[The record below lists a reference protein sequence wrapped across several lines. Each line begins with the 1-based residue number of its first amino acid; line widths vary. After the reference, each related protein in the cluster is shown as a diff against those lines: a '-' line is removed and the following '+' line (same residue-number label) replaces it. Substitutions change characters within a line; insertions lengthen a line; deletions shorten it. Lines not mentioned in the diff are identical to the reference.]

1 MKFWK
6 KIMHFV
12 LTICL
17 IIPLMFTFTACGGSD
32 GGGGGNGGG
41 GGTTPVTP
49 VNPDPPAPTD
59 PVLQSASNSFAG
71 AKAIYARTGYTNVSG
86 SATTMEK
93 LLDTQI
99 DVLAQ
104 DILYRLTYVYGA
116 NENGAY
122 NNKTSDNKQLLYDDV
137 VYKLNN
143 NKAVVLY
150 KDLLT
155 TVNSANHDSTHSITI
170 KGNLNLNCLDCY
182 QLSLNDTTQHMIGDN
197 YLYNTNYMVLAGAIE
212 GRYTVLNRL
221 HLVYEAN
228 NGTPWNWWKADMT
241 DSTYNSYINAY
252 KNNFKMAIAEIISGK
267 TGNGITCDYS
277 EDEYNK
283 ILSSIPNL
291 GYFDGVEAELI
302 SFIKNQVI
310 GKSLVEKDDKIYNCD
325 YLKTNN
331 YVINDNFDVNAPYNG
346 KEVGGV
352 TYTADSEEVVY
363 SPRLYKGYSKIVPAI
378 VKQALTNTFEGTSTS
393 LYPKMSRKAV
403 TTTNVASGFSDAYTY
418 QELIIK
424 PKSGTKATKLVL
436 KFQGHGDSV
445 GKNITVGCSYA
456 ANSSRPASVSSKN
469 VTLGSMV
476 QTVEFNL
483 GSGSQF
489 RPYNGV
495 DVECAVNGNPFGG
508 KTELYSDGTDT
519 NTYGTN
525 YIKIAISGLD
535 GSACKIE
542 LVGLY
547 DKL

>member
-1 MKFWK
+1 
-6 KIMHFV
+6 
-12 LTICL
+12 
-17 IIPLMFTFTACGGSD
+17 MF
-32 GGGGGNGGG
+32 
-41 GGTTPVTP
+41 
-49 VNPDPPAPTD
+49 
-59 PVLQSASNSFAG
+59 
-71 AKAIYARTGYTNVSG
+71 
-86 SATTMEK
+86 
-93 LLDTQI
+93 
-99 DVLAQ
+99 LAQ
-104 DILYRLTYVYGA
+104 DILYRLTYVYGFDGS
-116 NENGAY
+116 NH
-122 NNKTSDNKQLLYDDV
+122 NKTTESLQLKYDDKD
-137 VYKLNN
+137 YKLNN
-143 NKAVVLY
+143 NQAVVSSETM
-150 KDLLT
+150 LT
-155 TVNSANHDSTHSITI
+155 SANASHNSSAHFVGTTGKLDLS
-170 KGNLNLNCLDCY
+170 CLDCY
-182 QLSLNDTTQHMIGDN
+182 QIALEDVSGINSLNNLLYDTCTIN
-197 YLYNTNYMVLAGAIE
+197 LAGAIE
-212 GRYTVLNRL
+212 GHYTTLISSVLSQKT
-221 HLVYEAN
+221 EDSK
-228 NGTPWNWWKADMT
+228 PWNWWKTDMT

-331 YVINDNFDVNAPYNG
+331 YIVDLNFINAAPYP
-346 KEVGGV
+346 
-352 TYTADSEEVVY
+352 TAEDSTSDSVVY

-378 VKQALTNTFEGTSTS
+378 VKQALANTFEGTSTS

-445 GKNITVGCSYA
+445 GKNITVDCSYA
-456 ANSSRPASVSSKN
+456 ANSSRPTSVSSKN

>member
-1 MKFWK
+1 
-6 KIMHFV
+6 
-12 LTICL
+12 
-17 IIPLMFTFTACGGSD
+17 MFTFTACGGSD
-32 GGGGGNGGG
+32 GGGGGNSGG

-71 AKAIYARTGYTNVSG
+71 AKAIYARTGYTSVSG

-104 DILYRLTYVYGA
+104 DVLYRLTYVYGF
-116 NENGAY
+116 NGVEH
-122 NNKTSDNKQLLYDDV
+122 NKINTPKQLMYDGK

-143 NKAVVLY
+143 NQAVVSSESMLTSDDALHNSSHSLNSI
-150 KDLLT
+150 DL
-155 TVNSANHDSTHSITI
+155 S
-170 KGNLNLNCLDCY
+170 CLDCY
-182 QLSLNDTTQHMIGDN
+182 QMSMENFDTINSSNH
-197 YLYNTNYMVLAGAIE
+197 LYNYTFINFAGAIE
-212 GRYTVLNRL
+212 GRYTEIDIDGNTLKLDALAKNSW
-221 HLVYEAN
+221 E
-228 NGTPWNWWKADMT
+228 WWDVALT

-283 ILSSIPNL
+283 ILSSVPNL
-291 GYFDGVEAELI
+291 GYFDGVEDELT

-310 GKSLVEKDDKIYNCD
+310 GKSLVEKDDKIYKCD
-325 YLKTNN
+325 YLETNN
-331 YVINDNFDVNAPYNG
+331 YIVDSKFKMGAPYPTT
-346 KEVGGV
+346 E
-352 TYTADSEEVVY
+352 DSTSDSVVY

-378 VKQALTNTFEGTSTS
+378 VKQALANTFEGTSTS

-445 GKNITVGCSYA
+445 GKNITVDCSYA
-456 ANSSRPASVSSKN
+456 ANSNRPTSVSSKN
-469 VTLGSMV
+469 VTLGSAV

-489 RPYNGV
+489 KAYNGV

-519 NTYGTN
+519 NTYGSN

>member
-32 GGGGGNGGG
+32 GGGGGNSGS

-104 DILYRLTYVYGA
+104 DILYRLTYVYGFDGS
-116 NENGAY
+116 NYNKTTESLQLKYDDKDYKY
-122 NNKTSDNKQLLYDDV
+122 NNNQ
-137 VYKLNN
+137 
-143 NKAVVLY
+143 AVVSSETM
-150 KDLLT
+150 LT
-155 TVNSANHDSTHSITI
+155 SSGVSHDSSIHTVDTTG
-170 KGNLNLNCLDCY
+170 KLDLSCFDCY
-182 QLSLNDTTQHMIGDN
+182 QMSVESVVSNKFYDKM
-197 YLYNTNYMVLAGAIE
+197 YMNFTGAIE
-212 GRYTVLNRL
+212 GRFSEIEMDLNCL
-221 HLVYEAN
+221 NSNAIIEN
-228 NGTPWNWWKADMT
+228 KWNWWDVALT
-241 DSTYNSYINAY
+241 DSTYNSYVNAY

-331 YVINDNFDVNAPYNG
+331 YIVDSKFAMQAPYPTT
-346 KEVGGV
+346 E
-352 TYTADSEEVVY
+352 DSTSDSVVY

-378 VKQALTNTFEGTSTS
+378 IKQALANTFEGTSTS

-403 TTTNVASGFSDAYTY
+403 TTTNIASGFSDAYTY

-445 GKNITVGCSYA
+445 GKNITVDCSYA

-469 VTLGSMV
+469 VTLGSV
-476 QTVEFNL
+476 TQTVEFNL

-489 RPYNGV
+489 KAYNGV

-508 KTELYSDGTDT
+508 NTELYSDGVDT